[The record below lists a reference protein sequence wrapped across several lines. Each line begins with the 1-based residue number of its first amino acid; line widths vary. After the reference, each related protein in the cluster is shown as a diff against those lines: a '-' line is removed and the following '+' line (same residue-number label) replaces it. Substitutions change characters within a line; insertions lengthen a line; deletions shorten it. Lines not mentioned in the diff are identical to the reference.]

1 MFFSGILLSG
11 CFFFFSSRRRHTRC
25 ALVTGVQT
33 CALPIFN
40 HGISPA
46 LIDEAFDETARFHAL
61 PEEEKLKIRQGEHY
75 VGYVPPGGIR
85 INTGDGFDNAKNKAD
100 LQSALHVGRD
110 FAPDHP
116 LVQAGVRY
124 YVPQPWPENLPGFK
138 EKVKEYFR
146 AVETLGRSEEH
157 TS

>member
-1 MFFSGILLSG
+1 MRISDWSLDV
-11 CFFFFSSRRRHTRC
+11 CSSD
-25 ALVTGVQT
+25 L
-33 CALPIFN
+33 
-40 HGISPA
+40 
-46 LIDEAFDETARFHAL
+46 FDETARFHAL

-146 AVETLGRSEEH
+146 AVETLGRRLLPVYAARSEEH
-157 TS
+157 TSELPSLMRNSYAVFCLKT